1 MTKETFTWL
10 FLRMVVP
17 AAPVAIQYGL
27 SALGAYAP
35 PFPQPTY
42 ILLLFSLSLVTLTEL
57 TDFRAIVSL
66 CLAPALVGAIL
77 YTVHLILVTNQTV
90 QERTMYVGFGL
101 WLFLLIVNTLR
112 VLSEGVV
119 QYKRARSGSDE

>member
-10 FLRMVVP
+10 FLRIFVP

-42 ILLLFSLSLVTLTEL
+42 ILLLFSLSLVTLTEWK
-57 TDFRAIVSL
+57 DFRAVVSL
-66 CLAPALVGAIL
+66 CVAPALVGAIL
-77 YTVHLILVTNQTV
+77 YTVHLTLVTNQTV
-90 QERTMYVGFGL
+90 QERTMYVGFAL
-101 WLFLLIVNTLR
+101 WAFLLIVNTFR
-112 VLSEGVV
+112 VLSEGIV
-119 QYKRARSGSDE
+119 QYVKGRT